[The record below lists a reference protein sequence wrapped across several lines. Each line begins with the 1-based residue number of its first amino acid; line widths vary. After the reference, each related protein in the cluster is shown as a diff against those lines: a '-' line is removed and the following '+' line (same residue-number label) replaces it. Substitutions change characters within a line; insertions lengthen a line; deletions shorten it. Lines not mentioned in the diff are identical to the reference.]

1 MKRTSGRLGMR
12 AHGFLLAAVVALSVA
27 CGDDH
32 GGLLG
37 AIGVSLRIDD
47 QTIPGFVQP
56 AELQGACIVNVPGID
71 PISTDI
77 LTPISFNIKASDEL
91 QGQAAIGFAKVFIDK
106 ITLTIIP
113 PSQSGQTWDFL
124 DSIQLFA
131 SVAGSGDPPVLVA
144 ELDPVPRGLTTLVI
158 PGKDVDISDIA
169 SHDEFQVTGKVSGRP
184 PCADV
189 HFDGSAKFDVSL
201 F

>member
-1 MKRTSGRLGMR
+1 MIRSGSRFARLC
-12 AHGFLLAAVVALSVA
+12 FAVGLVALCAVG
-27 CGDDH
+27 CGGDH

-37 AIGVSLRIDD
+37 AIGVNLAIDD
-47 QTIPGFVQP
+47 QTIPGYTPQ
-56 AELQGACIVNVPGID
+56 ALQGSCVVNVPGTGA
-71 PISTDI
+71 ISPDV
-77 LTPISFNIKASDEL
+77 LTPISFDLKASDEL
-91 QGQAAIGFAKVFIDK
+91 KGQAAIGFAKVFVDK

-124 DSIQLFA
+124 DSIRLFA
-131 SVAGSGDPPVLVA
+131 SAPGEEPKLVA
-144 ELDPVPRGLTTLVI
+144 ELDPVPRGQTTIVI
-158 PGKDVDISDIA
+158 PGKDVDIADIA
-169 SHDEFQVTGKVSGRP
+169 SHDEFQVTGSVSGRP

>member
-1 MKRTSGRLGMR
+1 MLPRFAVGLVV
-12 AHGFLLAAVVALSVA
+12 LAAVA
-27 CGDDH
+27 CGGDH

-37 AIGVSLRIDD
+37 SIGVSLDIDD
-47 QTIPGFVQP
+47 QTIPGFLP
-56 AELQGACIVNVPGID
+56 DALQGTCVVNIPGTGA
-71 PISTDI
+71 ISTDI

-91 QGQAAIGFAKVFIDK
+91 KGQAVIGLAKVFVDK
-106 ITLTIIP
+106 ITLTIEP

-131 SVAGSGDPPVLVA
+131 SAPGEEPKLVA
-144 ELDPVPRGLTTLVI
+144 ELDPVPRGQTTLVI

-169 SHDEFQVTGKVSGRP
+169 SHDEFQVAGSVNGRP

-189 HFDGSAKFDVSL
+189 HFDGDAKFDVSL

>member
-1 MKRTSGRLGMR
+1 MKRSGARS
-12 AHGFLLAAVVALSVA
+12 ALLRFSVGSVVVLAVA
-27 CGDDH
+27 CGGDH

-37 AIGVSLRIDD
+37 AIGVSLGIDD
-47 QTIPGFVQP
+47 QTIPGFTPQP
-56 AELQGACIVNVPGID
+56 LQGTCVVNIPGTGA
-71 PISTDI
+71 ISPDI

-91 QGQAAIGFAKVFIDK
+91 KGQAAIGFAKVFVDK

-131 SVAGSGDPPVLVA
+131 SAPGEDPKLVA
-144 ELDPVPRGLTTLVI
+144 ELDPVPRGQTTIVI

-169 SHDEFQVTGKVSGRP
+169 SHDQFQVSGSVNGRP

>member
-1 MKRTSGRLGMR
+1 MSRTDRRSRVRPL
-12 AHGFLLAAVVALSVA
+12 HLAIVFAIAVG
-27 CGDDH
+27 CGGDGD

-37 AIGVSLRIDD
+37 SIGVSLDIDD
-47 QTIPGFVQP
+47 QTIPGFTP
-56 AELQGACIVNVPGID
+56 APLQGACVVNVPGSGA
-71 PISTDI
+71 ISTDI

-91 QGQAAIGFAKVFIDK
+91 QGQAAIGFADVFVDD
-106 ITLTIIP
+106 ITLRIIP

-131 SVAGSGDPPVLVA
+131 SVPGSGDAPVLVA

-169 SHDEFQVTGKVSGRP
+169 EEDDFVVTGSVSGRP

-189 HFDGSAKFDVSL
+189 HFDGEANFDVSL

>member
-1 MKRTSGRLGMR
+1 M
-12 AHGFLLAAVVALSVA
+12 LSVA
-27 CGDDH
+27 CGGDH

-37 AIGVSLRIDD
+37 GIGVTLPIHD
-47 QTIPGFVQP
+47 QTIPGFTPQ
-56 AELQGACIVNVPGID
+56 ALQGTCVVNIPGTGS
-71 PISTDI
+71 ISTDI

-91 QGQAAIGFAKVFIDK
+91 KGQAAIGFAKVFVDK

-124 DSIQLFA
+124 DSVKLFA
-131 SVAGSGDPPVLVA
+131 SVAGSSDPPVLVA
-144 ELDPVPRGLTTLVI
+144 ELDPVPRGQTTIVI

-169 SHDEFQVTGKVSGRP
+169 SHDQFQVTGQVSGRP

-189 HFDGSAKFDVSL
+189 HFDGDAKFDVSL